1 MSRARRS
8 IDLDQLVP
16 IFAKDSCSFVSL
28 QYGNVSDEIKEFNT
42 THAKSIVEFPQEA
55 VHDFEELAGLIEAL
69 DLVVS
74 VQNTTVHICGA
85 LGKTC
90 LTMVPCIP
98 GWQYGVSGNGMAWY
112 SSIELFRQTRLGEWA
127 EVINNISTRVEIEI
141 ARKMGRLI

>member
-1 MSRARRS
+1 
-8 IDLDQLVP
+8 QLVP

-55 VHDFEELAGLIEAL
+55 VYDFEELAGLIEAL

-90 LTMVPCIP
+90 LAMVPSQP
-98 GWQYGVSGNGMAWY
+98 EWRYGVSGNEMAWY
-112 SSIELFRQTRLGEWA
+112 SSIELFRQTRMGEWS
-127 EVINNISTRVEIEI
+127 EVVNNISARVEMGI
-141 ARKMGRLI
+141 ALKGRLI